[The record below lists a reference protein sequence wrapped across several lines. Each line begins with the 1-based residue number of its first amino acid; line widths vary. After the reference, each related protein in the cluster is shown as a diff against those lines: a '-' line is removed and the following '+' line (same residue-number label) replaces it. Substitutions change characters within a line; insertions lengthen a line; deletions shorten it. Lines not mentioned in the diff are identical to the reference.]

1 MYAQHRHLSSGIGR
15 RAVWPARQA
24 AVGSGLRTTR
34 PLVHAVPGP
43 TSLTVKVKAEPLPR
57 VLPPPMPRV
66 LPPRDGACLKDRF
79 RAALLGTDA
88 THRTRHRSDHLGE
101 EPALGTFSP
110 SACAVLTCFAEHPTV
125 AAMLFSSRNA
135 VGMLRDVAP

>member
-57 VLPPPMPRV
+57 VLPP
-66 LPPRDGACLKDRF
+66 RDGACLTTAFAR
-79 RAALLGTDA
+79 RCWAPTPPTELGTA
-88 THRTRHRSDHLGE
+88 STNSAKSPRSGLSL
-101 EPALGTFSP
+101 PLP
-110 SACAVLTCFAEHPTV
+110 VLC
-125 AAMLFSSRNA
+125 
-135 VGMLRDVAP
+135 

>member
-43 TSLTVKVKAEPLPR
+43 TSLTVKVKVKAEPL
-57 VLPPPMPRV
+57 PRV

-125 AAMLFSSRNA
+125 TAMLFSSRNA
-135 VGMLRDVAP
+135 VGMFRDVAP

>member
-57 VLPPPMPRV
+57 VLPP
-66 LPPRDGACLKDRF
+66 RDGACLKDRF

-88 THRTRHRSDHLGE
+88 TTELDTASTISAKSPRSGLSL
-101 EPALGTFSP
+101 PLP
-110 SACAVLTCFAEHPTV
+110 VLC
-125 AAMLFSSRNA
+125 
-135 VGMLRDVAP
+135 